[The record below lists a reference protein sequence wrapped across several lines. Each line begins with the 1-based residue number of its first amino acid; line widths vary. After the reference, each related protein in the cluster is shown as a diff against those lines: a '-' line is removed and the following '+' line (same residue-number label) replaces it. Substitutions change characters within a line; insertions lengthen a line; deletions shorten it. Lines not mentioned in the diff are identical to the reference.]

1 MLKRVEGRCWN
12 GSCASPDERGATGAP
27 NRTRTCG
34 LRFRKWSQADPAAP
48 DASRPFTSRGVTS
61 TTTSP
66 NVPTYPGHAGQFAA
80 LVLHGSEGLV
90 SPKKAAERLGIK
102 VSTVYSLC
110 AKSALPCVR
119 LGSLWRIDVEGFLAG
134 RYRVRQ

>member
-1 MLKRVEGRCWN
+1 
-12 GSCASPDERGATGAP
+12 
-27 NRTRTCG
+27 
-34 LRFRKWSQADPAAP
+34 
-48 DASRPFTSRGVTS
+48 
-61 TTTSP
+61 
-66 NVPTYPGHAGQFAA
+66 